1 MGTTSTQ
8 AEMDAFKKVLK
19 QATEYQ
25 NSTGKKM
32 TEKQASDAMKAH
44 LSNPNLGV
52 ATSQKQT
59 STPNIKGQTNQ
70 YGQTYLGNNK
80 FTGQGYAYVDKYGF
94 SHVVKDYDNALNAS
108 GDGNVYSYQGDY
120 SGGYAYDNQGY
131 RVPLNIE
138 GSKPYGNDVARGRGY
153 SSVPTDGVY
162 SPSSG
167 NGKTLNADFSGQIGG
182 LATIPAPLV
191 KPQETAGIIPAAL
204 NSGNTI
210 IPASTEQA
218 GYQQSPKWVGN
229 AYPGA
234 TWNADTRTITT
245 KNGDTLIEGVD
256 FTINPD
262 DNRAYVIEKQTGVNG
277 GTGAGTYPQGGQ
289 TGFATDDPVGQIY
302 QIILNMQNNREEAP
316 VYEQPDYSD
325 LIPKPTKGVAI
336 TANAG
341 DTVFTPTVRY
351 NDRVEQI
358 KARADSNAWN
368 QYQSQ
373 YNAYQNDR
381 NAEQQML
388 SNLSSLLPYSTLTYA
403 QQLDQQAQQAA
414 AEQDSIVAMYENA
427 MDMWKVLG
435 VVPEGLQ
442 DILGVPAGTPTS
454 DYSYKQATLA
464 LNQYKASKSGSGGG
478 GGTGSDKVTQNDIIG
493 DIMGSKQ
500 NYRTP
505 ADYKAD
511 LQRNQ
516 SKIVALVGLSNYKN
530 LVGEAQSLVDAGNEP
545 FSGFTGG
552 KLDYDTANGGKTK
565 QPLTAYLSYY

>member
-1 MGTTSTQ
+1 MMGTTSTQ

-32 TEKQASDAMKAH
+32 TEKQVSDAMKLH

-80 FTGQGYAYVDKYGF
+80 FTGQGYAYVDKYGY

-108 GDGNVYSYQGDY
+108 ADGKVYSYQGDY

-138 GSKPYGNDVARGRGY
+138 GSKPYGNDVALGRGY

-162 SPSSG
+162 SPLNG

-229 AYPGA
+229 VYPGA

-245 KNGDTLIEGVD
+245 KNGDTLVENVD
-256 FTINPD
+256 FAINPE

-277 GTGAGTYPQGGQ
+277 GTSAGTYPQGGQ

-302 QIILNMQNNREEAP
+302 QMIMNMQNNRGEAP
-316 VYEQPDYSD
+316 TYEQPDYSD

-414 AEQDSIVAMYENA
+414 AEQEAIVAMYEQA

-435 VVPEGLQ
+435 YVPQGLEE
-442 DILGVPAGTPTS
+442 ILGVPAGTPTS

-464 LNQYKASKSGSGGG
+464 LNQYKASKSGSGGSSG
-478 GGTGSDKVTQNDIIG
+478 ATKEPKSTQSELTGALMSA
-493 DIMGSKQ
+493 MGHYK
-500 NYRTP
+500 TP
-505 ADYKAD
+505 ADYLAD
-511 LQRNQ
+511 LQRNKPQ
-516 SKIVALVGLSNYKN
+516 IIALVGTSNYN
-530 LVGEAQSLVDAGNEP
+530 YLYNDAQAAVDAGNAVNP
-545 FSGFTGG
+545 KFVPG
-552 KLDYDTANGGKTK
+552 TAS
-565 QPLTAYLSYY
+565 PIRAMLESI